1 MLIVASVFSKA
12 SWQRKLP
19 SRWVLGELQTPL
31 LLTIYLQEVWVVVS
45 GPHLAPVGR
54 CQVQVS
60 HSMSPSH
67 DRVASSPATW
77 HGTCDMW
84 HGTSHWMTCYD
95 GALPCLTITSGE
107 ILIISRPWL
116 QNITECSTKSTDAK
130 CLMFIV
136 AIVTRIVFN
145 TLIVT
150 PLLCNAVSHHQA
162 LHYSAHHL
170 SLIFLYKQ
178 QHSHFIIILICHS
191 LHFNWS
197 ICWHR
202 HTLQQVD

>member
-1 MLIVASVFSKA
+1 MGYM
-12 SWQRKLP
+12 
-19 SRWVLGELQTPL
+19 GELQAPL
-31 LLTIYLQEVWVVVS
+31 LLIIYLQEVWVVVS

-77 HGTCDMW
+77 HVTWDKWHGTCDMCHVTWDMW

-191 LHFNWS
+191 LHFN
-197 ICWHR
+197 
-202 HTLQQVD
+202 

>member
-1 MLIVASVFSKA
+1 MGYMGDLYKHHCY
-12 SWQRKLP
+12 WQYTCKR
-19 SRWVLGELQTPL
+19 SGWWWVGHTWPQWADARCRCPTPCPLHMTGWHPL
-31 LLTIYLQEVWVVVS
+31 LQH
-45 GPHLAPVGR
+45 G
-54 CQVQVS
+54 
-60 HSMSPSH
+60 M
-67 DRVASSPATW
+67 W
-77 HGTCDMW
+77 HGTWDMG
-84 HGTSHWMTCYD
+84 HVTSHWMTCYD

-107 ILIISRPWL
+107 ILITWRPWL

-150 PLLCNAVSHHQA
+150 PQLCNAVSHHQA

-178 QHSHFIIILICHS
+178 QHSHSIIILICHS